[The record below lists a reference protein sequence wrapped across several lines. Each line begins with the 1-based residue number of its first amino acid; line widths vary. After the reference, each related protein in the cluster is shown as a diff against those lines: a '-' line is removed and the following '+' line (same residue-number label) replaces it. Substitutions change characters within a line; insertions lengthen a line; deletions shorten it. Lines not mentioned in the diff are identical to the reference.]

1 MLIPTIFS
9 TFPECIPEKGILHVG
24 AHMCE
29 ERALYNSINV
39 GDNDILWIE
48 AIHETV
54 TSVKTVNDNI
64 NIIQSV
70 ITDKDDE
77 NINFMITNNT
87 ESSSIF
93 NFGTHAIEHPQIF
106 EIERRQ
112 LKSITL
118 NTLFEQN
125 NISYDRYDFIKID
138 IQGAELKAL
147 KGAVCI
153 LPYIKAIYTQVN
165 VKMLY
170 EGTGLMTE
178 LDEYL
183 ATFNFKRVM
192 TIMTQHGNGESL
204 YIKNYDKNG
213 PIGGNFIDINEE
225 SLPVVNYS
233 PTNGPP
239 PEVTS

>member
-24 AHMCE
+24 ANICE
-29 ERALYNSINV
+29 EKALYNSINV
-39 GDNDILWIE
+39 DDNDILWIE
-48 AIHETV
+48 AIRETV
-54 TSVKTVNDNI
+54 RYVKTINENI
-64 NIIQSV
+64 NIIQAV

-77 NINFMITNNT
+77 ELSFMITNNK

-118 NTLFEQN
+118 NTLFERN
-125 NISYDRYDFIKID
+125 NISYDRYDFINID

-147 KGAVCI
+147 KGAICI
-153 LPYIKAIYTQVN
+153 LPHIKAIYAEVN
-165 VKMLY
+165 EKMLY
-170 EGTGLMTE
+170 EGAGLLPE

-183 ATFNFKRVM
+183 ATFNFTRVI
-192 TIMTQHGNGESL
+192 TNMTQHGWGDAL
-204 YIKNYDKNG
+204 YIKNY
-213 PIGGNFIDINEE
+213 
-225 SLPVVNYS
+225 VS
-233 PTNGPP
+233 PQM
-239 PEVTS
+239 S

>member
-9 TFPECIPEKGILHVG
+9 TFPECIPEKGILHIG

-29 ERALYNSINV
+29 ERALYNSIKI

-48 AIHETV
+48 AIGEIV
-54 TSVKTVNDNI
+54 AYVKKINENI
-64 NIIQSV
+64 NIVQAV

-77 NINFMITNNT
+77 ELSFMITNNK

-93 NFGTHAIEHPQIF
+93 NFGTHAIEHPHVF
-106 EIERRQ
+106 EIERRR

-118 NTLFEQN
+118 NTLFERN
-125 NISYDRYDFIKID
+125 NIPHDRFDFINID

-153 LPYIKAIYTQVN
+153 LPHIKAIYAEVN
-165 VKMLY
+165 EKMLY
-170 EGTGLMTE
+170 EGAGLLPE

-183 ATFNFKRVM
+183 ATFNFTRVI
-192 TIMTQHGNGESL
+192 TNMTQHGWGDAL
-204 YIKNYDKNG
+204 YIKNYVSPDIHMND
-213 PIGGNFIDINEE
+213 IDTM
-225 SLPVVNYS
+225 NYM
-233 PTNGPP
+233 NRNDII
-239 PEVTS
+239 

>member
-48 AIHETV
+48 AIRETV
-54 TSVKTVNDNI
+54 TYVKTVNDNI

-77 NINFMITNNT
+77 ELSFMITNNK

-118 NTLFEQN
+118 NTLFERN
-125 NISYDRYDFIKID
+125 NISYDRYDFINID

-147 KGAVCI
+147 KGAMCI
-153 LPYIKAIYTQVN
+153 LPHIKAIYAEVN
-165 VKMLY
+165 EKMLY
-170 EGTGLMTE
+170 EGAGLLPE

-183 ATFNFKRVM
+183 ATFNFTRVI
-192 TIMTQHGNGESL
+192 TNMTQHGWGDAL
-204 YIKNYDKNG
+204 YIKNY
-213 PIGGNFIDINEE
+213 
-225 SLPVVNYS
+225 VS
-233 PTNGPP
+233 PQM
-239 PEVTS
+239 S

>member
-48 AIHETV
+48 AIRETV
-54 TSVKTVNDNI
+54 TYVKTVNNNI

-77 NINFMITNNT
+77 ELSFMITNNK

-118 NTLFEQN
+118 NTLFERN
-125 NISYDRYDFIKID
+125 NISYDRYDFINID

-147 KGAVCI
+147 KGAMCI
-153 LPYIKAIYTQVN
+153 LPHIKAIYAEVN
-165 VKMLY
+165 EKMLY
-170 EGTGLMTE
+170 EGAGLLPE

-183 ATFNFKRVM
+183 ATFNFTRVI
-192 TIMTQHGNGESL
+192 TNMTQHGWGDAL
-204 YIKNYDKNG
+204 YIKNY
-213 PIGGNFIDINEE
+213 
-225 SLPVVNYS
+225 VS
-233 PTNGPP
+233 PQM
-239 PEVTS
+239 S

>member
-48 AIHETV
+48 AIGETV
-54 TSVKTVNDNI
+54 TYVKKINENI
-64 NIIQSV
+64 NIVQAV
-70 ITDKDDE
+70 ITDKDYE
-77 NINFMITNNT
+77 ELNFMITNNK

-93 NFGTHAIEHPQIF
+93 NFGTHAIEHPHVF
-106 EIERRQ
+106 EIERRR

-118 NTLFEQN
+118 NTLFERN
-125 NISYDRYDFIKID
+125 NIPRDRYDFINID

-147 KGAVCI
+147 KGAVHI
-153 LPYIKAIYTQVN
+153 LPHIKAIYAEVN
-165 VKMLY
+165 EKMLY
-170 EGTGLMTE
+170 EGAGLLPE

-183 ATFNFKRVM
+183 ATFNFKRVITNM
-192 TIMTQHGNGESL
+192 TRHGWGDAL
-204 YIKNYDKNG
+204 YIKNYVIPASPSG
-213 PIGGNFIDINEE
+213 PIINMNDIDTM
-225 SLPVVNYS
+225 NYMN
-233 PTNGPP
+233 TNDII
-239 PEVTS
+239 

>member
-1 MLIPTIFS
+1 
-9 TFPECIPEKGILHVG
+9 
-24 AHMCE
+24 MCE

-48 AIHETV
+48 AIRETV
-54 TSVKTVNDNI
+54 TYVKTVNDNI

-77 NINFMITNNT
+77 ELSFMITNNK

-118 NTLFEQN
+118 NTLFERN
-125 NISYDRYDFIKID
+125 NISYDRYDFINID

-147 KGAVCI
+147 KGAMCI
-153 LPYIKAIYTQVN
+153 LPHIKAIYAEVN
-165 VKMLY
+165 EKMLY
-170 EGTGLMTE
+170 EGAGLLPE

-183 ATFNFKRVM
+183 ATFNFTRVI
-192 TIMTQHGNGESL
+192 TNMTQHGWGDAL
-204 YIKNYDKNG
+204 YIKNY
-213 PIGGNFIDINEE
+213 
-225 SLPVVNYS
+225 VS
-233 PTNGPP
+233 PQ
-239 PEVTS
+239 TS

>member
-29 ERALYNSINV
+29 ERALYNSISV

-48 AIHETV
+48 AIRETV
-54 TSVKTVNDNI
+54 TYVKTVNDNI

-77 NINFMITNNT
+77 DINFMITNNT

-118 NTLFEQN
+118 NTLFERN
-125 NISYDRYDFIKID
+125 NISYDRYDFINID

-147 KGAVCI
+147 KGAMCI
-153 LPYIKAIYTQVN
+153 LPHIKAIYAEVN
-165 VKMLY
+165 EKMLY
-170 EGTGLMTE
+170 EGAGLLPE

-183 ATFNFKRVM
+183 ATFNFTRVI
-192 TIMTQHGNGESL
+192 TNMTQHGWGDAL
-204 YIKNYDKNG
+204 YIKNY
-213 PIGGNFIDINEE
+213 
-225 SLPVVNYS
+225 VS
-233 PTNGPP
+233 PQ
-239 PEVTS
+239 TS

>member
-48 AIHETV
+48 AICETV
-54 TSVKTVNDNI
+54 THVKTVNDNI

-77 NINFMITNNT
+77 DINFMITNNT

-118 NTLFEQN
+118 NTLFERN
-125 NISYDRYDFIKID
+125 NISYDRYDFINID

-147 KGAVCI
+147 KGAMCI
-153 LPYIKAIYTQVN
+153 LPHIKAIYAEVN
-165 VKMLY
+165 EKMLY
-170 EGTGLMTE
+170 EGAGLLPE

-183 ATFNFKRVM
+183 ATFNFTRVI
-192 TIMTQHGNGESL
+192 TNMTQHGWGDAL
-204 YIKNYDKNG
+204 YIKNY
-213 PIGGNFIDINEE
+213 
-225 SLPVVNYS
+225 VS
-233 PTNGPP
+233 PQM
-239 PEVTS
+239 S